1 MGFQK
6 DWMKNCLL
14 HKIRFLCSTKKIVY
28 AKHRPSAKSRA
39 GYALFLNKG
48 DVNIITF
55 SDISIFVI
63 SLIIS
68 FSGIGILQCY
78 EKNNRP
84 FDFRYRV
91 FGDVAL

>member
-1 MGFQK
+1 M
-6 DWMKNCLL
+6 
-14 HKIRFLCSTKKIVY
+14 Y
-28 AKHRPSAKSRA
+28 EKHRPSAKSRA
-39 GYALFLNKG
+39 GYALFLNKE

-55 SDISIFVI
+55 SNISIFVI

-68 FSGIGILQCY
+68 FLGIGILQCY
-78 EKNNRP
+78 EKKNRP

>member
-1 MGFQK
+1 M
-6 DWMKNCLL
+6 
-14 HKIRFLCSTKKIVY
+14 Y
-28 AKHRPSAKSRA
+28 EKHRPSAKSRA
-39 GYALFLNKG
+39 GYALFLNKE

-68 FSGIGILQCY
+68 FLGIGILQCY
-78 EKNNRP
+78 EKKNRP
-84 FDFRYRV
+84 FDFHYRV